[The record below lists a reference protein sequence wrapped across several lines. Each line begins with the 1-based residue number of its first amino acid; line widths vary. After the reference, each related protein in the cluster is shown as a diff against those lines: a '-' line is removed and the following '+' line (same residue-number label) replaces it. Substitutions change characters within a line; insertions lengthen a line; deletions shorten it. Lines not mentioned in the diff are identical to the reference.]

1 MEQLLLLT
9 FTDKKAG
16 KATRMENVRE
26 DMTIAMKQMKRFLN
40 EAANDLLQPRP
51 EAIQQILLKAAK

>member
-16 KATRMENVRE
+16 KTATMENVRE
-26 DMTIAMKQMKRFLN
+26 DMTIAMRQMKRFLN
-40 EAANDLLQPRP
+40 EAANDLLQPRA
-51 EAIQQILLKAAK
+51 EAIQQILQKAAK